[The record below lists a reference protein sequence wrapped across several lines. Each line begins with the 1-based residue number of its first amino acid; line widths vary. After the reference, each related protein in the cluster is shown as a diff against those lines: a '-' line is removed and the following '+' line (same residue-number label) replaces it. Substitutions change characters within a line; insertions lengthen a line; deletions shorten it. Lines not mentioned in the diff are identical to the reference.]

1 MNKDLWAVVSG
12 TSFDPVIELDD
23 VNTLNL
29 KFSSEYIV

>member
-1 MNKDLWAVVSG
+1 MNKDLKAVVSG
-12 TSFDPVIELDD
+12 MSFKPVVELDD